1 MSKENKLNNRLEG
14 LFAGLEGA
22 NKDAPQAE
30 AAPSTAAASV
40 AAPAPAPAAAK
51 LRRMDRPDSL
61 GTVQGWAWETDKHGF
76 YAACSDEV
84 SDLLGIAPEAL
95 IGQPLTFVAVPA
107 DGLARR
113 ELNSALN
120 GQRPILDVRL
130 LAQHG
135 DGRQVS
141 VVLNG
146 LPKYDDGGEFAGY
159 RGIAQVMV
167 SAADLEATLRS
178 PAAVAPTPAP
188 LAPAPVVAAPPPA
201 IMPPAAPVA
210 TAAPTPIEPPK
221 PPTAPLKRTLPP
233 ALAPTRMLT
242 PLETPAAP
250 PPVAPAPSEPP
261 KPPTAP
267 LKSTLPPAL
276 APTRMLAPLE
286 ASQPSAQIPLPP
298 VPLAA
303 PAATPEAAIEPS
315 RAPEPLSGRTAT
327 RWGFMDADSGLA
339 PLGEW
344 TSPESVQALNEGKL
358 IATSRDPQPSAGET
372 GAIPA
377 GRALAVPIRMQNEV
391 MGVLDFLDEGELSQW
406 SEDDLALV
414 QAVSD
419 QLGLALENARL
430 FDETR
435 DYLNKQTLLYEVTRA
450 AASAASL
457 GEALNNAAQAVGRAL
472 PEADIAILLLDD
484 DQRSLRI
491 RAAVGFPANL
501 GERLNIR
508 LGEGITGWV
517 AAHNQAVLIPD
528 VRLDARYIPGIS
540 GMVSEAA
547 VPLALG
553 DRVIGVLNV
562 ESPRA
567 NAFDEQDLQLLST
580 LAGTLS
586 AIIVNNN
593 LLEEISQ
600 ERERLGVLYDVLQ
613 GLITRPERDAI
624 LNTALAMAPRL
635 GAQHAYVLL
644 LGERETD
651 ATFRSTLPGL
661 DQLDGRAAQRFAL
674 TIARQGLEKWVLTNH
689 EPAVVTDT
697 AHDPRWFTDPSH
709 TSDEPARAVISVPLQ
724 TQRGTLTGVLAFT
737 HRQPGALGTEQL
749 PLMESIAGQVAV
761 ALENELLRQE
771 QQVQSTHSEA
781 LARAAQAMT
790 RTLDEIELHQ
800 IVVGQVFEA
809 FQPNGVALLQWEP
822 VSNTF
827 LPLAVQLA
835 DSETP
840 ADRAKWPTVGK
851 RLEAIDRQDLVEVI
865 YTREGRVTLLRDVAG
880 GQVRERMVLPL
891 LYGGD
896 VDGVVEVIHTGALHG
911 LSQGEVELFQ
921 SILTAAASA
930 LQSAR
935 LYALQRQTA
944 ERLAEVDRLKS
955 QFLANMSHEL
965 RTPLNSIIGFSR
977 VILKGIDGPL
987 TELQQQDLGSINN
1000 AGQHLLGLI
1009 NDILDMA
1016 RIEAGKMELVL
1027 DEMELTDTIK
1037 GVLSTM
1043 VALVKDKSVRLLE
1056 DLAPALPHV
1065 NADSMRVRQI
1075 LLNLLSNAAKFTDRG
1090 SITLRARPVEAL
1102 GPQSG
1107 RLEPYVEISVIDT
1120 GPGIATDDMAK
1131 LFEPF
1136 SQVDASA
1143 TRKMGGTGLGLSI
1156 CRQLVELHNGRIWA
1170 ESVVGQGST
1179 FTFTLPVSQPDEP
1192 APVVAPVAQRP
1203 RTNSAL
1209 SRIVLAVDD
1218 DQGLHNLYRRYLE
1231 PHGFQVVGV
1240 SKSSEAIT
1248 RAAELRPVA
1257 VLLDVLMPNRDGWQ
1271 VLADLKRSPVTRDI
1285 PVIMCTLVTDPERA
1299 KAMGAADY
1307 LNKPILEGDLVKA
1320 LGRLP
1325 QPALN
1330 GDSQAPAVL
1339 VIDDRGEDI
1348 AFVRRTLDPT
1358 GLGGNFRVLEART
1371 GLAGLAAARLY
1382 QPKAIILD
1390 LLMPEMSG
1398 FEVLTALRND
1408 PATRDIPV
1416 IVVSGAELSIQD
1428 RDRLTRQVS
1437 ALRSKGVLQQ
1447 DELLHDLRRALD
1459 QAA

>member
-1 MSKENKLNNRLEG
+1 MSKENQLNNRLEG
-14 LFAGLEGA
+14 LFTGLDGA
-22 NKDAPQAE
+22 NKDAPE
-30 AAPSTAAASV
+30 AGPSTAAASV
-40 AAPAPAPAAAK
+40 AAPALAPVKPPPAPTSAAK
-51 LRRMDRPDSL
+51 PRRPDRPDAL
-61 GTVQGWAWETDKHGF
+61 GTIPGWAWETDSHGF
-76 YAACSDEV
+76 YTACTDEV
-84 SDLLGIAPEAL
+84 TGLLGLSPAAL

-135 DGRQVS
+135 DGRQIS

-146 LPKYDDGGEFAGY
+146 LPKFDEAGEFSGY

-167 SAADLEATLRS
+167 SAADLEAALRS
-178 PAAVAPTPAP
+178 ATPAP
-188 LAPAPVVAAPPPA
+188 AAAPPP
-201 IMPPAAPVA
+201 P
-210 TAAPTPIEPPK
+210 EPPK
-221 PPTAPLKRTLPP
+221 PPKRVVPP
-233 ALAPTRMLT
+233 ALAATRLLT
-242 PLETPAAP
+242 PLEAPAATPPAAPTTIEPIAP
-250 PPVAPAPSEPP
+250 PPVAAWQ
-261 KPPTAP
+261 
-267 LKSTLPPAL
+267 PPAQ
-276 APTRMLAPLE
+276 
-286 ASQPSAQIPLPP
+286 SPLPP
-298 VPLAA
+298 VPMAA
-303 PAATPEAAIEPS
+303 AEA
-315 RAPEPLSGRTAT
+315 APEPVAEPAADTGQPEPEPIVGRTAT
-327 RWGFMDADSGLA
+327 RWGYVDAESGLA
-339 PLGEW
+339 PLGDW
-344 TSPESVQALNEGKL
+344 TSAESVQALNEGKL
-358 IATSRDPQPSAGET
+358 IATSRAPAPSEGEDAPT
-372 GAIPA
+372 PA

-391 MGVLDFLDEGELSQW
+391 MGVLDFLDEGEINQW

-472 PEADIAILLLDD
+472 PDANIAILLLDEA
-484 DQRSLRI
+484 QRSLRI
-491 RAAVGFPANL
+491 RAAVGFQAGL
-501 GERLNIR
+501 GERLSIAM
-508 LGEGITGWV
+508 GEGIPGWV

-528 VRLDARYIPGIS
+528 VQLDPRYIPGSS

-553 DRVIGVLNV
+553 ERVIGVLNV
-562 ESPRA
+562 ESPRPD
-567 NAFDEQDLQLLST
+567 AFDAQDLQLLST

-600 ERERLGVLYDVLQ
+600 ERERLSVLYDVLQ
-613 GLITRPERDAI
+613 GLITRPDRDAI

-651 ATFRSTLPGL
+651 AAFRSTLPGL
-661 DQLDGRAAQRFAL
+661 DQLDERQAQKFAL
-674 TIARQGLEKWVLTNH
+674 TIARQGLEQWVLNH
-689 EPAVVTDT
+689 HQPAVVTDT

-709 TSDEPARAVISVPLQ
+709 SGDEPARAVISVPLQ
-724 TQRGTLTGVLAFT
+724 TQRGTLTGVLAYT
-737 HRQPGALGTEQL
+737 HRQPGALGIEQL

-771 QQVQSTHSEA
+771 QAVQSTHAEA

-790 RTLDEIELHQ
+790 RTLDETELHQ

-809 FQPNGVALLQWEP
+809 FQPNGVVLLQWEP

-827 LPLAVQLA
+827 MPLALQVDA
-835 DSETP
+835 NEAP
-840 ADRAKWPTVGK
+840 ADQAKWPAVGA

-865 YTREGRVTLLRDVAG
+865 YTRQGRVTLLRDVPG

-896 VDGVVEVIHTGALHG
+896 VDGVVEVVHTGPLHG

-1027 DEMELTDTIK
+1027 DEMALHDTIK

-1043 VALVKDKSVRLLE
+1043 VALVKDKSVRLIE
-1056 DLAPALPHV
+1056 DLAPNLPRV
-1065 NADSMRVRQI
+1065 NADSMRVRQV
-1075 LLNLLSNAAKFTDRG
+1075 LLNLLSNAAKFTDKG
-1090 SITLRARPVEAL
+1090 SITLRARPVEAV
-1102 GPQSG
+1102 GAQSG
-1107 RLEPYVEISVIDT
+1107 RLEPFVEISVIDT
-1120 GPGIATDDMAK
+1120 GPGIAADDMAK

-1179 FTFTLPVSQPDEP
+1179 FTFTLPISQPDEP
-1192 APVVAPVAQRP
+1192 APAPPPERQRNG
-1203 RTNSAL
+1203 TTSTL

-1218 DQGLHNLYRRYLE
+1218 DQGLHSLYRRYLE

-1320 LGRLP
+1320 LSRLP

-1348 AFVRRTLDPT
+1348 AFVRRALDPT
-1358 GLGGNFRVLEART
+1358 GLGGSFRVLEART

-1382 QPKAIILD
+1382 QPQAIILD

-1408 PATRDIPV
+1408 PTTRDIPV

-1447 DELLHDLRRALD
+1447 EELLHDLRRALD